1 MAFQW
6 WGHYCLNPELLW
18 RLLRKMMNDH
28 LPSVFSFHFLGQ
40 HALFQIDFQN
50 FAQNQEVGFWVLA
63 LFPFPLYM
71 FFHLYLL
78 GTSVFLLLEAR
89 HVAFT
94 DLSDLNVWVLTK
106 FVFWSLNHQGDGVRR
121 CAYGG
126 VAGGMSALLKV
137 VWDESLTLLL
147 FEVTADSAVWD
158 LNQAVTRT
166 RPRWQPDLGFPDSKT
181 VRNIFLFF
189 TNYPVSA
196 ILLKKKE

>member
-50 FAQNQEVGFWVLA
+50 FVQNQEVGFWVLA

-126 VAGGMSALLKV
+126 VAGGMSALLKE
-137 VWDESLTLLL
+137 WDESLILLL

-158 LNQAVTRT
+158 LNQAVNQNPTMLTTWSWISR
-166 RPRWQPDLGFPDSKT
+166 F
-181 VRNIFLFF
+181 
-189 TNYPVSA
+189 
-196 ILLKKKE
+196 